1 MGEVPAAASGSVEAG
16 AAVSNMVFLETHSDV
31 ADTMRLILEST
42 GEGIYGIDPHG
53 RCTFV
58 NRAAARMLGVE
69 PADLV
74 GMALHQL
81 IHHSHSDGSPYP
93 EDECPV
99 EHTLQEGNVFVEDL
113 VL

>member
-16 AAVSNMVFLETHSDV
+16 AAVSNMVFLETHEDI

-42 GEGIYGIDPHG
+42 GEGIYGMDPHG

-58 NRAAARMLGVE
+58 NRAAARMFGAE

-74 GMALHQL
+74 GQDLHQL
-81 IHHSHSDGSPYP
+81 FHHSHADGSPYP
-93 EDECPV
+93 DEECPV
-99 EHTLQEGNVFVEDL
+99 NRTIA
-113 VL
+113 